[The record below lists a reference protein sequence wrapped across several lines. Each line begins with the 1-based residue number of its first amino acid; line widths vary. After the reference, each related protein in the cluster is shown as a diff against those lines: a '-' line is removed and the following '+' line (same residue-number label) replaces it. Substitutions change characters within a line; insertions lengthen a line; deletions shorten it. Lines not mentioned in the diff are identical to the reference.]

1 MKQTGIFKSVVGKKY
16 IMGLTG
22 LFLITF
28 LIVHLGINLCALI
41 PDGGETFNMAAEF
54 MGSPFIKPLEIGLFL
69 GFIIHIIDALVLTLQ
84 SRKARPVQYIVPN
97 KTRSYDSKINESKLL
112 TFSLL
117 IFSLFLTIGFFL
129 IILFSNI
136 RSAFS
141 YMLLIIFAGFSY
153 KMIKCVREKSY
164 LTFSLSQK
172 NSWYSNS
179 MGLLGTLLLIFLIL
193 HIAHFWW
200 PSKITGFEI
209 DGRESHDLY
218 SLMLYTFKNLWIV
231 LLYALTQFS
240 LGYHLLHGFK
250 SAFQTLGLNHPRY
263 NGIIEGVGVIYSVVV
278 PLLFAVIPVI
288 LYLRVNGHIA
298 F

>member
-1 MKQTGIFKSVVGKKY
+1 MNQTGIFKSVVGKKY

-69 GFIIHIIDALVLTLQ
+69 GFIIHIIDALVLTIQ
-84 SRKARPVQYIVPN
+84 SRKARPVGYEV
-97 KTRSYDSKINESKLL
+97 SKA
-112 TFSLL
+112 
-117 IFSLFLTIGFFL
+117 
-129 IILFSNI
+129 
-136 RSAFS
+136 SA
-141 YMLLIIFAGFSY
+141 
-153 KMIKCVREKSY
+153 
-164 LTFSLSQK
+164 
-172 NSWYSNS
+172 NSTWYSRS

-193 HIAHFWW
+193 HIAHCWW